1 MMKEVWVKAD
11 PWQKELVTTALEGG
25 ADAVMVASRDME
37 KVRELGVIRTV
48 SHEGDIRWEEDVVL
62 LEIASTEDEDRIVDM
77 SRHKKVVVRT
87 TDWNVIPLENL
98 VARTQ
103 NIFVEVDNLGDAKMA
118 LTVLEKG
125 VDGLVITAT
134 DPVMVKEVLNLVKS
148 ERQELEL
155 CPLEI
160 QSVRSMGMGD
170 RVCVDTC
177 TMMGEGEGILV
188 GNSSKGL
195 FLMHA
200 ESIENPYVAPR
211 PFRVNAGAVH
221 AYVSLPGGKTS
232 YLSELKAG
240 KEVLGVNWR
249 GEAVSLVVGRVKI
262 EQRPLL
268 LVEAMGPDGL
278 VSMILQNAETI
289 RLVGKEGQAISVVN
303 LHPGDVVLGRVEA
316 AGRHFGHKINE
327 SIVEN

>member
-1 MMKEVWVKAD
+1 MKEVWVKAD
-11 PWQKELVTTALEGG
+11 PWKKELVTTALEGG
-25 ADAVMVASRDME
+25 ADAVMVVSGDME
-37 KVRELGVIRTV
+37 KVRELGVIPTV
-48 SHEGDIRWEEDVVL
+48 SHEGDIRWEQDVVA
-62 LEIASTEDEDRIVDM
+62 LEMASTEDEDGIVDM

-98 VARTQ
+98 VARTR
-103 NIFVEVDNLGDAKMA
+103 NIFVEADNLDDAKMA

-134 DPVMVKEVLNLVKS
+134 DPVTVKEMLTLVKS
-148 ERQELEL
+148 ERQELAL

-160 QSVRSMGMGD
+160 QSVRPMGMGD

-195 FLMHA
+195 FLVHA

-232 YLSELKAG
+232 YLSELKAS

-268 LVEAMGPDGL
+268 LVEAMGPDGP

-289 RLVGKEGQAISVVN
+289 RLVGKEGQAVSVVN

>member
-1 MMKEVWVKAD
+1 MKDVWVKAD

-48 SHEGDIRWEEDVVL
+48 SDEGDIRWEEDVVL
-62 LEIASTEDEDRIVDM
+62 LEIASTQDEDRIVDM

-103 NIFVEVDNLGDAKMA
+103 NIFVESDNLDDAKMA

-134 DPVMVKEVLNLVKS
+134 DPVTVKEMLTLVKS
-148 ERQELEL
+148 ERQKLEL

-195 FLMHA
+195 FLVHA

-240 KEVLGVNWR
+240 KEVLGVNWK

-268 LVEAMGPDGL
+268 LVEAMGPDGE